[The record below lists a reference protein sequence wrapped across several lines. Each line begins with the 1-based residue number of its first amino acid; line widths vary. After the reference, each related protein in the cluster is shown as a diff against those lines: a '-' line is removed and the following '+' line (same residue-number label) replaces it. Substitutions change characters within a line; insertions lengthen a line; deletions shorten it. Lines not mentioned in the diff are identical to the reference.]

1 MATAYNPERAA
12 GELSGYQVLV
22 VEDDYLIA
30 QEMAASLRERGA
42 QVFGPVPDVPRGR
55 SLARQRKLDCALL
68 DINLKGKLVYELAHE
83 LIESGVRPIFTTG
96 YDPSF
101 LPAELRHEA
110 CLQKPIDAEDL
121 VRIILGVAPTSASP
135 ATAHERAHVAE

>member
-1 MATAYNPERAA
+1 MDTAYDPGHTA

-42 QVFGPVPDVPRGR
+42 QVFGPVPDVARGR
-55 SLARQRKLDCALL
+55 SLSRQHKLDCALL
-68 DINLKGKLVYELAHE
+68 DINLKGKFVYELAHE
-83 LIESGVRPIFTTG
+83 LIASGVRPIFTTG

-121 VRIILGVAPTSASP
+121 VPIILGVAAASP
-135 ATAHERAHVAE
+135 SPPNAQERAHAAE